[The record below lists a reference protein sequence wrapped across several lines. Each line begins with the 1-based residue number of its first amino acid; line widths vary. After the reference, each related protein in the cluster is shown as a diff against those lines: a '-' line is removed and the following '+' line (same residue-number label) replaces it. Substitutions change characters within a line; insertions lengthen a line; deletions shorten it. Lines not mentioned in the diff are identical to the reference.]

1 MNDWNVWIL
10 KTKYRIHGRYVGLE
24 SPKPR
29 SYPKA
34 TLGPL
39 LHSVHGITWRK
50 LEERKRG
57 RELASSCVCPISVS
71 NSQWWHLTLSRN
83 SWSSSGSGWQFH
95 SKTTFLVSLRY
106 VSTRWPV
113 PLTRVVGPASTF
125 LKFHSDPT
133 SEVWLPAQ
141 VPFSKTLRNQPLPFC
156 TPWLDRGYLFSN
168 TWLIIIYIKFSFKN
182 NWYCSCFLTRLWFIS
197 FTVFSKT

>member
-29 SYPKA
+29 SYSKA

-39 LHSVHGITWRK
+39 LHSVHRITWRK

-95 SKTTFLVSLRY
+95 SQNHLPCIPQIRQYQMASAPHQSCWSSLHIPK
-106 VSTRWPV
+106 VPQWPHLRG
-113 PLTRVVGPASTF
+113 LTPSSSS
-125 LKFHSDPT
+125 L
-133 SEVWLPAQ
+133 L
-141 VPFSKTLRNQPLPFC
+141 
-156 TPWLDRGYLFSN
+156 
-168 TWLIIIYIKFSFKN
+168 
-182 NWYCSCFLTRLWFIS
+182 
-197 FTVFSKT
+197 